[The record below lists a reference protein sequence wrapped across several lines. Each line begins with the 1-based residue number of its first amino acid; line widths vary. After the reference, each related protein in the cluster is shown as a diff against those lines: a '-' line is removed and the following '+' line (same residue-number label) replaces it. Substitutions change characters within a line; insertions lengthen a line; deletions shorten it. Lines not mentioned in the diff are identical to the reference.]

1 VEARLAQSVPG
12 DIDWLTFVGS
22 GEPTLH
28 SGIGGM
34 IREVKTLTELPVA
47 VITNGSLLCRE
58 KVRDELSAADAV
70 LPTLDA
76 GSPELYRRINRPHPD
91 VPFQRH
97 VDGLIAF
104 RKDFAG
110 ELWVELM
117 LLKGVNDTFE
127 ALADLARVLEAIG
140 ADKVHITLPIRPP
153 AEPWVSPADE
163 EGVMRARA
171 ILGEIAEITHPAE
184 GSHKLRLQESLE
196 VTILSIVKRHPMRRE
211 ELERI
216 TGETEGDALG
226 EVLERLKAAGKVRE
240 VVRFGVPFWTA
251 TPSRFADDL

>member
-1 VEARLAQSVPG
+1 
-12 DIDWLTFVGS
+12 
-22 GEPTLH
+22 
-28 SGIGGM
+28 
-34 IREVKTLTELPVA
+34 
-47 VITNGSLLCRE
+47 
-58 KVRDELSAADAV
+58 
-70 LPTLDA
+70 
-76 GSPELYRRINRPHPD
+76 
-91 VPFQRH
+91 
-97 VDGLIAF
+97 
-104 RKDFAG
+104 
-110 ELWVELM
+110 
-117 LLKGVNDTFE
+117 VNDTFE